1 MIIQILAGI
10 GLITVVFLLGTLVY
24 IGLQLTTG
32 RNK

>member
-32 RNK
+32 RKK